1 MLIYIKIQ
9 IQRIQFEDCKSDNF
23 EKFIGT
29 NLKKNLMLV
38 DVPYFNIL
46 VESDQTKYLELR
58 KLLTSDNMRY
68 QRNRRVYTFDSILDK
83 IHSFCIRGDEDD
95 WKRCMV
101 CGVCWL
107 NGLLAINVKQ
117 LQILTDKSKSNI
129 NGVLAK
135 LGYSQA
141 QNGVHKKELIDA
153 LPFLK
158 GNYLEQ
164 RFWTIR
170 VKPTSCQSPSSSCSE
185 YASSPE
191 VQYSETPQPSIHF
204 DLVEPPC
211 SRDLKNLFN
220 VIDMKI
226 FDGLECGADPNEIDF
241 FGDVTCCCPAEW
253 INPMAPT
260 ESLLTFA

>member
-1 MLIYIKIQ
+1 
-9 IQRIQFEDCKSDNF
+9 
-23 EKFIGT
+23 
-29 NLKKNLMLV
+29 MLV

-46 VESDQTKYLELR
+46 VEGDQNKYLELR
-58 KLLTSDNMRY
+58 KSLTSENMRY
-68 QRNRRVYTFDSILDK
+68 QRNRRVDTFDTILEK
-83 IHSFCIRGDEDD
+83 IHEFCIRGDEDD

-117 LQILTDKSKSNI
+117 LEILTDKSKSNI

-141 QNGVHKKELIDA
+141 QNGVHKKQLIDA

-170 VKPTSCQSPSSSCSE
+170 VRPSYCHSPESSSGSE
-185 YASSPE
+185 MASSPE
-191 VQYSETPQPSIHF
+191 IQYSKTPQPTYHF
-204 DLVEPPC
+204 DLIEPPC

-226 FDGLECGADPNEIDF
+226 FDGMVCGESPNEIDF
-241 FGDVTCCCPAEW
+241 FADPTCCCPAEW
-253 INPMAPT
+253 INPMTPAQT
-260 ESLLTFA
+260 LLSFA